1 MVRPHLLVVVITDV
15 KTVPIAVSEVSG
27 GLHVEPRRFDGNLGA
42 DGVMDTI
49 YSILTVSVS
58 VVL

>member
-1 MVRPHLLVVVITDV
+1 MVVITDV